1 MTDEYLEGSRW
12 ASGVQWEV
20 QVDIYGLLKGLEG
33 DVAFLVNVY
42 L

>member
-20 QVDIYGLLKGLEG
+20 QVEIYGLLKGLEG
-33 DVAFLVNVY
+33 GVTLLVNGY